1 VVAKKGKKQVKNL
14 DIIESLKGPKVTK
27 TDIEINDSGESDGEF
42 EDSIEQQVSEDT
54 INDIPDDSDEIQDLE
69 RELQHLKT
77 ERRKVE
83 LRRKI
88 EEEKEDLK
96 KLQHPPKANSLA
108 TEGTNKGD
116 KINDIIACSSEKSGK
131 CLQIVNY
138 VWPEP
143 IPQYQTI
150 TLAEDMEFR
159 VGKKNSR

>member
-1 VVAKKGKKQVKNL
+1 MVAKKGKKQVKNL
-14 DIIESLKGPKVTK
+14 DIIESLKGPKATK
-27 TDIEINDSGESDGEF
+27 TDIEINDSATASGESDGEF

-77 ERRKVE
+77 EHRKVE

-108 TEGTNKGD
+108 TEGTYKGE
-116 KINDIIACSSEKSGK
+116 KINDIIACSLEKSGK

-143 IPQYQTI
+143 IPQYQMI
-150 TLAEDMEFR
+150 TLAEDMEF
-159 VGKKNSR
+159 